1 MRPLHLRLSAF
12 GPYAGEET
20 LELDRLG
27 SSGLFL
33 ITGDTGAGKTT
44 LFDAVS
50 YALFGQLSGGVRG
63 LDTVRSD
70 YAEPDR
76 ETFVEL
82 TFLHRGKEYTVRR
95 TPQYQRPKKRGEGQ
109 VTQPATALFLAP
121 GRPPVEKVGE
131 VDAAVRQ
138 LLGMDGEQ
146 FRQIAMIAQ
155 GQFTELL
162 NAPGERRSAVLRQI
176 FGTGGCRAVQDK
188 LRAAA
193 AEAARDLERQD
204 AALRQAFAS
213 FKLPEAAEEDAH
225 PLREILEDETA
236 VWRCDEILAGAAAL
250 CDADEAA
257 CAAAEAESRA
267 LDAEAQTAAADLE
280 AARQAAALHTA
291 AAGAARQL
299 AELEGRKEQERQ
311 RHAALGEVRAALEQ
325 AELDAR
331 QQEARLPAYRRREE
345 QRALR
350 KQLEEALERF
360 QADRR
365 AAAEEQKRLEEESA
379 RLAEQAKGA
388 QEARQQEAAARARC
402 EALALRL
409 AQTDTALSAARRLRG
424 AQQAAQEAA
433 AAFAAAQERYT
444 RAKGEYD
451 AAEALFWQ
459 GQAGLLAAN
468 LAENVPCPVCG
479 SLHHPAPAKQ
489 SAGAPDRAG
498 LQRAKKE
505 LEALHAS
512 YQKSA
517 EASGAAQAADEAARR
532 EFLRLAAAALAQWGE
547 PAPDAPRQAALA
559 LKEVKTK
566 GEAARAEA
574 EAEAAAAKEAA
585 RAGERAEER
594 LPACRGELE
603 EKTERQKQ
611 LAEESAGL
619 ASRLA
624 SARTLEEELG
634 ASLPFADEAEARR
647 ALEALR
653 EKAKS
658 LSAQAEEGEK
668 AWRAFGERLAA
679 AQKLAAERKEDL
691 SRAADPAE
699 EQALAAALADVNIR
713 RMALQSRWR
722 ALAARLAANRD
733 AAARVKALA
742 KQADAAR
749 RRARLADNLHRTA
762 GGTLVGGL
770 GKQQFEQYVLVAY
783 FESAVAAANRRLA
796 FMTGGQYQLLCHG
809 AAQSRGQSA
818 LDLDVLDNYTGK
830 RRSVRSLSGGETFQ
844 AALALALGLSDAIQ
858 QYAGGV
864 QIDTLFV
871 DEGFGSLDADSLE
884 NAVATLQ
891 SLADGRR
898 LVGVISHVAELRQR
912 LEKQVLITRTPRGS
926 HMALREL

>member
-1 MRPLHLRLSAF
+1 MRPLHLCLSAF

-20 LELDRLG
+20 LELDKLG

-50 YALFGQLSGGVRG
+50 YALFGQLSGRVRS

-82 TFLHRGKEYTVRR
+82 TFEHRGKEYTVRR

-121 GRPPVEKVGE
+121 GCPPVEKVGE
-131 VDAAVRQ
+131 VDTAIRQ
-138 LLGMDGEQ
+138 LLGMDGDQ

-176 FGTGGCRAVQDK
+176 FGTAGCRAVQDK

-193 AEAARDLERQD
+193 TEAARAVERQD
-204 AALRQAFAS
+204 AALLQAFAA
-213 FKLPEAAEEDAH
+213 FKLPEEEEAAR
-225 PLREILEDETA
+225 PLAEILKDEAA
-236 VWRCDEILAGAAAL
+236 VWRCDEVLAAADAL
-250 CDADEAA
+250 CAVDAAA
-257 CAAAEAESRA
+257 RAAAEAEEKV
-267 LDAEAQTAAADLE
+267 LDAEAQTTAAKLEAVRQAVLLHNAAAESARKLAKLE
-280 AARQAAALHTA
+280 EQQEERKARHDALDT
-291 AAGAARQL
+291 
-299 AELEGRKEQERQ
+299 
-311 RHAALGEVRAALEQ
+311 VRTALEQ
-325 AELDAR
+325 AELQAR
-331 QQEARLPAYRRREE
+331 QQEARLPDYQRREE

-350 KQLEEALERF
+350 KRLEETLGRCE
-360 QADRR
+360 ADRR
-365 AAAEEQKRLEEESA
+365 AAAEEQKQLEEESA
-379 RLAEQAKGA
+379 RLAQQAKGA
-388 QEARQQEAAARARC
+388 QEARQRQTAAEAARD
-402 EALALRL
+402 ALAARL
-409 AQTDTALSAARRLRG
+409 EQTAGALNAARRLRS
-424 AQQAAQEAA
+424 AQQAALDAA
-433 AAFAAAQERYT
+433 ETFAAAQREYMG
-444 RAKGEYD
+444 AKGEYD

-468 LAENVPCPVCG
+468 LTENAPCPVCG
-479 SLHHPAPAKQ
+479 SLHHPDPAKP
-489 SAGAPDRAG
+489 AKGAPDRAS
-498 LQRAKKE
+498 LQAAKKE
-505 LEALHAS
+505 LEELNAS
-512 YQKSA
+512 YQKA
-517 EASGAAQAADEAARR
+517 AGESGAAQAAGEAART
-532 EFLRLAAAALAQWGE
+532 EFLRLAAAALTQWGGQ
-547 PAPDAPRQAALA
+547 APKTPREAALA
-559 LKEVKTK
+559 LKEAKAK
-566 GEAARAEA
+566 GEAARGEA
-574 EAEAAAAKEAA
+574 ETRAKAAKEAA
-585 RAGERAEER
+585 EAGEKAEQE
-594 LPACRGELE
+594 LPQCQQKLEACRHKQE
-603 EKTERQKQ
+603 Q
-611 LAEESAGL
+611 LARKSAECSAQL
-619 ASRLA
+619 AA
-624 SARTLEEELG
+624 ARTLEEELG
-634 ASLPFADEAEARR
+634 ASLPFESEAAARR
-647 ALEALR
+647 ALNELR
-653 EKAKS
+653 AK
-658 LSAQAEEGEK
+658 AQALSDELKEGEK
-668 AWRAFGERLAA
+668 AWNEYGEQLAA
-679 AQKLAAERKEDL
+679 ARTLAQERKEDL
-691 SRAADPAE
+691 TRAADPAE
-699 EQALAAALADVNIR
+699 EQALAAALTDVNIR
-713 RMALQSRWR
+713 RTRLQEQKEERSN
-722 ALAARLAANRD
+722 RLSANRD
-733 AAARVKALA
+733 AAARVKVLA

-884 NAVATLQ
+884 NAIATLQ
-891 SLADGRR
+891 SLADGKR

-912 LEKQVLITRTPRGS
+912 LEKQVLITKTPRGS
-926 HMALREL
+926 HMALREI

>member
-1 MRPLHLRLSAF
+1 MRSLHLRLSAF

-20 LELDRLG
+20 LELDKLG

-50 YALFGQLSGGVRG
+50 YALFGQLSGGVRS

-82 TFLHRGKEYTVRR
+82 AFEHRGKEYTVRR

-121 GRPPVEKVGE
+121 GRPAVEKVGE
-131 VDAAVRQ
+131 VDTAIRQ
-138 LLGMDGEQ
+138 LLGMDGDQ

-176 FGTGGCRAVQDK
+176 FGTAGCRAVQEK

-193 AEAARDLERQD
+193 TEAARAVERQD
-204 AALRQAFAS
+204 AALRQAFAA
-213 FKLPEAAEEDAH
+213 FKLPEEEEAAR
-225 PLREILEDETA
+225 PLAEILKDEAA
-236 VWRCDEILAGAAAL
+236 VWRCGEVLAQADAL
-250 CDADEAA
+250 CAADEAA
-257 CAAAEAESRA
+257 CAAAEAQSKA
-267 LDAEAQTAAADLE
+267 LDAEAEAAAAKLE
-280 AARQAAALHTA
+280 AARQAAALHA
-291 AAGAARQL
+291 AAEKAARQL
-299 AELEGRKEQERQ
+299 AELEGQREEKERQ
-311 RHAALGEVRAALEQ
+311 HAALSEVRALLEQ
-325 AELDAR
+325 TELQAR
-331 QQEARLPAYRRREE
+331 QQEARLPAYQRREE

-350 KQLEEALERF
+350 KQLEETLKRCEEER
-360 QADRR
+360 RT
-365 AAAEEQKRLEEESA
+365 AAETQKKLEEESA
-379 RLAEQAKGA
+379 RLAEAAKGA
-388 QEARQQEAAARARC
+388 QEARQRQAAAEAARDAQDARLSQAA
-402 EALALRL
+402 EALN
-409 AQTDTALSAARRLRG
+409 AARRLRSD
-424 AQQAAQEAA
+424 QQTALDAAG
-433 AAFAAAQERYT
+433 AFAAAQGQYA
-444 RAKGEYD
+444 RAKSEYD

-468 LAENVPCPVCG
+468 LAENAPCPVCG
-479 SLHHPAPAKQ
+479 SLHHPAPAKPAQ
-489 SAGAPDRAG
+489 GAPDRAS
-498 LQRAKKE
+498 LQKAKKE
-505 LEALHAS
+505 LEQLHTE
-512 YQKSA
+512 YQKAA
-517 EASGAAQAADEAARR
+517 EASGAAQAVAEATRK
-532 EFLRLAAAALAQWGE
+532 EFLRLAASALAQWGE
-547 PAPDAPRQAALA
+547 QAPDAPREAALA
-559 LKEVKTK
+559 LKEAKAK
-566 GEAARAEA
+566 GEAARREA
-574 EAEAAAAKEAA
+574 EAQAQAAQKEAE
-585 RAGERAEER
+585 AGEKAGQE
-594 LPACRGELE
+594 LPACQQRLE
-603 EKTERQKQ
+603 ACRQKQ
-611 LAEESAGL
+611 EQLAEKNAQCSAQ
-619 ASRLA
+619 LA

-634 ASLPFADEAEARR
+634 ASLPFESEAAARQ
-647 ALEALR
+647 ALKELR
-653 EKAKS
+653 TK
-658 LSAQAEEGEK
+658 AQALSDEVKEGEK
-668 AWRAFGERLAA
+668 AWSAFGEQMASARTLA
-679 AQKLAAERKEDL
+679 QQRKGDLA
-691 SRAADPAE
+691 RAADPAE
-699 EQALAAALADVNIR
+699 EQALSAALAGVNIR
-713 RMALQSRWR
+713 RTALQERWR
-722 ALAARLAANRD
+722 ALNARLSANRD
-733 AAARVKALA
+733 AAARVKGLA

-749 RRARLADNLHRTA
+749 RRARVADNLHRTA
-762 GGTLVGGL
+762 GGTLTGGL

-884 NAVATLQ
+884 NAIATLQ
-891 SLADGRR
+891 SLADGKR

-912 LEKQVLITRTPRGS
+912 LEKQVLITKTPRGS
-926 HMALREL
+926 HMALREI

>member
-20 LELDRLG
+20 LELDKLG

-33 ITGDTGAGKTT
+33 VTGDTGAGKTT
-44 LFDAVS
+44 LFDAIS
-50 YALFGQLSGGVRG
+50 YALFGQLSGGVRS

-109 VTQPATALFLAP
+109 VTQAATALFLAP

-131 VDAAVRQ
+131 VDAAIRE

-176 FGTGGCRAVQDK
+176 FGTAGCRAVQDK

-193 AEAARDLERQD
+193 TEAARAVEQQD
-204 AALRQAFAS
+204 AALRQAFAA
-213 FKLPEAAEEDAH
+213 FKLPEEDAAAR
-225 PLREILEDETA
+225 PLRDVLADEAT
-236 VWRCDEILAGAAAL
+236 VWRCDEVLAQAAAL
-250 CDADEAA
+250 CTADEAA
-257 CAAAEAESRA
+257 CAAAEAQSKT
-267 LDAEAQTAAADLE
+267 LDTEAEAAAAKLE
-280 AARQAAALHTA
+280 AVRQAAALHA
-291 AAGAARQL
+291 AAAEAARKL
-299 AELEGRKEQERQ
+299 AELEGQQREQEE

-325 AELDAR
+325 TELQAR
-331 QQEARLPAYRRREE
+331 QQEVQLPAYQRREE

-350 KQLEEALERF
+350 KQLEEKLHRCE
-360 QADRR
+360 ADRR

-379 RLAEQAKGA
+379 RLGEQAKGA
-388 QEARQQEAAARARC
+388 QEARQRQAAAEAARD
-402 EALALRL
+402 ALDVRL
-409 AQTDTALSAARRLRG
+409 AQTGTALDAARRLRG
-424 AQQAAQEAA
+424 VQQTARDAA
-433 AAFAAAQERYT
+433 AAFAAAQGEYA

-459 GQAGLLAAN
+459 GQAGLLAAG
-468 LAENVPCPVCG
+468 LTENAPCPVCG

-489 SAGAPDRAG
+489 AQGAPDRAS
-498 LQRAKKE
+498 LQAAKKE
-505 LEALHAS
+505 LEKLHTE
-512 YQKSA
+512 YQKTA
-517 EASGAAQAADEAARR
+517 EASGAAQAADEAARE
-532 EFLRLAAAALAQWGE
+532 EFLRLAAAALTQWGGQ
-547 PAPDAPRQAALA
+547 APDAPREAALS
-559 LKEVKTK
+559 LKEAKAK

-574 EAEAAAAKEAA
+574 EAQAKAA
-585 RAGERAEER
+585 RTAAEAGEKAEQD
-594 LPACRGELE
+594 LPRCQQKLEACRKMQEQ
-603 EKTERQKQ
+603 R
-611 LAEESAGL
+611 AEESAGCSAQL
-619 ASRLA
+619 AA
-624 SARTLEEELG
+624 ARTLEEELG
-634 ASLPFADEAEARR
+634 TSLPFASEAEARR
-647 ALEALR
+647 ALDELR
-653 EKAKS
+653 RKAQD
-658 LSAQAEEGEK
+658 LSDRVKEGEK
-668 AWRAFGERLAA
+668 VWSGFSEQLAA
-679 AQKLAAERKEDL
+679 ARTLAQQRKEDL
-691 SRAADPAE
+691 TRAADPAE

-713 RMALQSRWR
+713 RTALQNRWR
-722 ALAARLAANRD
+722 ALNARLSANRD
-733 AAARVKALA
+733 AAARVKTLA
-742 KQADAAR
+742 KQADTAR
-749 RRARLADNLHRTA
+749 RRARVADNLHRTA
-762 GGTLVGGL
+762 GGTLTGGL

-884 NAVATLQ
+884 NAIATLQ
-891 SLADGRR
+891 TLADGKR

-912 LEKQVLITRTPRGS
+912 LEKQVLVTKTPRGS
-926 HMALREL
+926 HIALREL